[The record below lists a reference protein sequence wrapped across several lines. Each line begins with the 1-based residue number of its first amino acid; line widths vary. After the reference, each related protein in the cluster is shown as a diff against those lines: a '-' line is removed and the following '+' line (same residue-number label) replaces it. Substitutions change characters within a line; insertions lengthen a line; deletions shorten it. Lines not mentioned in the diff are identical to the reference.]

1 MAVGKCCL
9 RPYECHRNCDHRF
22 ARYAD
27 LDRKLV
33 GWQTPDGLL
42 PAGLAGSPK
51 PAYSDTK
58 PSYYHAGP
66 DDLIAFALK
75 HDLGA
80 IEFTIMRYVM
90 RWKQKQPLL
99 SLQKAREYLDRLIE
113 QEETRLANAQ
123 TTVSPSDDTGAR
135 SP

>member
-1 MAVGKCCL
+1 MGQPVMSVGKCCFK
-9 RPYECHRNCDHRF
+9 PHTCVRNCVEAETYRR
-22 ARYAD
+22 A
-27 LDRKLV
+27 LEC
-33 GWQTPDGLL
+33 
-42 PAGLAGSPK
+42 GSGGA

-58 PSYYHAGP
+58 PEYYHVGP

-99 SLQKAREYLDRLIE
+99 SLQKAREYLDRLIVN
-113 QEETRLANAQ
+113 EEERLARETPAMAS
-123 TTVSPSDDTGAR
+123 TGDTGG
-135 SP
+135 

>member
-1 MAVGKCCL
+1 MSVGKCCFK
-9 RPYECHRNCDHRF
+9 PHTCVRNCVEAETYRR
-22 ARYAD
+22 A
-27 LDRKLV
+27 LDSFFGTV
-33 GWQTPDGLL
+33 VVSDGVSTQS
-42 PAGLAGSPK
+42 AACGSGGA

-58 PSYYHAGP
+58 PEYYHAGP

-99 SLQKAREYLDRLIE
+99 SLQKAREYLDRLIAA
-113 QEETRLANAQ
+113 EEERLARES
-123 TTVSPSDDTGAR
+123 VSMASRGDTGG
-135 SP
+135 